1 MEHQQAEKCLK
12 KKSQKLNLP
21 GYVNK
26 CVQSWYKSNDNILS
40 RTYNTKRKERLINW
54 EKLKDVHFTSTSR
67 LSILIALNEEANLR
81 PAKEVCFFFFF
92 FSVNWWLHYSWTIR
106 NLMSKRKQEGTYRKE
121 TIWLEARGSDLWG
134 KIKGFKLHSLV
145 KWWLK
150 DSMITVYKYLKSIYQ
165 GGRIC
170 YLSWYK
176 VVKLVMN
183 GWY

>member
-40 RTYNTKRKERLINW
+40 RTFNTKRKERLINW

-92 FSVNWWLHYSWTIR
+92 FFLSTDDFTTLERLGILCPKENKKELTE
-106 NLMSKRKQEGTYRKE
+106 KKQY
-121 TIWLEARGSDLWG
+121 D
-134 KIKGFKLHSLV
+134 
-145 KWWLK
+145 
-150 DSMITVYKYLKSIYQ
+150 
-165 GGRIC
+165 
-170 YLSWYK
+170 
-176 VVKLVMN
+176 
-183 GWY
+183 